1 MIESLISTISAFLKK
16 NSDRFIALIHNTE
29 YYLFRKLAIKQ
40 TKHEY
45 FEFWI
50 TTVLLFQQ

>member
-1 MIESLISTISAFLKK
+1 MIESLISTISVFLKK
-16 NSDRFIALIHNTE
+16 NSDRFIAIIHNTE

-45 FEFWI
+45 FDF
-50 TTVLLFQQ
+50 